1 MSTRKLLIDTAGR
14 IFEDCC
20 SKESLD
26 DAERGSFPEDLW
38 QLLRDNGL
46 HQLAM
51 RDSGVDLGDAFALI
65 KHSGRFAVPL
75 PILELTMANRWLGGS
90 DRFVSIGVVDGSR
103 IVGVPWGRRADS
115 VLGVR
120 ADGPM
125 LLVDAKRASWTNSTN
140 PAGEAR
146 DTVSAAGATE
156 IADSEQAWEV
166 MALGRALLMA
176 GCLERVL
183 ELSVRYVNER
193 KQFGRTLA
201 KFQAIQHSL
210 AIMAAEVAAS
220 SCAADAAAAAL
231 DAGGRDRFAL
241 AVAAAKARVGEAC
254 GAVAE
259 IAHQVHGAIGFT
271 HEHQLHHF
279 TRRLWSWRDEYGSE
293 PYWQRRLGRHISARG
308 ADRVWDFVTRGT

>member
-1 MSTRKLLIDTAGR
+1 MSTRQLLIDTAGR
-14 IFEDCC
+14 IFEDHC

-26 DAERGSFPEDLW
+26 DAERGSFPDALW
-38 QLLRDNGL
+38 QRLRDNGL
-46 HQLAM
+46 HQVAM
-51 RDSGVDLGDAFALI
+51 RDSGADLGDAFALVE
-65 KHSGRFAVPL
+65 HCGRFAVPV
-75 PILELTMANRWLGGS
+75 PVLELTMANRWLGDC
-90 DRFVSIGVVDGSR
+90 DRFVSIGVVHEKR
-103 IVGVPWGRRADS
+103 IVDVPWGRRADS

-125 LLVDAKRASWTNSTN
+125 LLVDAKGAEWIHSTN

-146 DTVSAAGATE
+146 DAVSTEGATE
-156 IADSEQAWEV
+156 IADDEGAWEV

-193 KQFGRTLA
+193 EQFGRPLA

-220 SCAADAAAAAL
+220 SCAADTAVAAL
-231 DAGGRDRFAL
+231 DSGDRDRFAL
-241 AVAAAKARVGEAC
+241 AVAVAKARVGEAC
-254 GAVAE
+254 GAVPE

-293 PYWQRRLGRHISARG
+293 AYWQGRLGRHLSGRG
-308 ADRVWDFVTRGT
+308 ADQVWDFVTRGT